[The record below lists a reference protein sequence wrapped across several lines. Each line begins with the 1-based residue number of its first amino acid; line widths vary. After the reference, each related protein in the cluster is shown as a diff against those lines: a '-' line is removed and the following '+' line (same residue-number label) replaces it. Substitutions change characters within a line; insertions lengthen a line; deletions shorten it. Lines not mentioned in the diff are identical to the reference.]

1 MKSISWILLVCL
13 RSLIGCPQ
21 KQEIEKL
28 VSELQD
34 QDKNI
39 RYNAAR
45 ALGLI
50 GEGAV
55 SAVPTLMQALQDQD
69 SNVRAN
75 TAEALGNIGTPE
87 ALKAVEE
94 YQSQQ

>member
-1 MKSISWILLVCL
+1 MMKSISWILLVCL
-13 RSLIGCPQ
+13 RSLIECPQ

-45 ALGLI
+45 ALGLSRRGCSI
-50 GEGAV
+50 CRTCPDASIAGSG
-55 SAVPTLMQALQDQD
+55 
-69 SNVRAN
+69 
-75 TAEALGNIGTPE
+75 LGCP
-87 ALKAVEE
+87 
-94 YQSQQ
+94 

>member
-1 MKSISWILLVCL
+1 MMKSISWILLVCL

-39 RYNAAR
+39 R
-45 ALGLI
+45 
-50 GEGAV
+50 
-55 SAVPTLMQALQDQD
+55 
-69 SNVRAN
+69 
-75 TAEALGNIGTPE
+75 
-87 ALKAVEE
+87 
-94 YQSQQ
+94 